1 MRMFINSIAIF
12 AFILQAIFS
21 TLNALNMQSTEN
33 IWIYLWNEF
42 IFVSFI
48 CSSISVLIF
57 ILLYNFNFKF
67 LKNRILNTLLLVIV
81 LFAGFIHIWQIIE
94 LKGIFLNSCVLVLM
108 DIYIVCKIIQNVVS
122 MPPINQKHN
131 NILME

>member
-1 MRMFINSIAIF
+1 MKANMAIEF
-12 AFILQAIFS
+12 MNI
-21 TLNALNMQSTEN
+21 LNMQSTEN

-131 NILME
+131 NILRE

>member
-21 TLNALNMQSTEN
+21 TLNALNMQITEN
-33 IWIYLWNEF
+33 FWIYIWIEF

-48 CSSISVLIF
+48 CSCISVIIF

-131 NILME
+131 NILRE

>member
-12 AFILQAIFS
+12 AFILRGIFS

-131 NILME
+131 NILRE

>member
-1 MRMFINSIAIF
+1 MRMFINSIALF
-12 AFILQAIFS
+12 AFILLAIFS

-131 NILME
+131 NILRE

>member
-1 MRMFINSIAIF
+1 
-12 AFILQAIFS
+12 
-21 TLNALNMQSTEN
+21 MQSTEN

-94 LKGIFLNSCVLVLM
+94 LKGIFLNSCVLDNIGDLVPPVAVFWYRRFTLSDFSYRLSGTAPESVL
-108 DIYIVCKIIQNVVS
+108 
-122 MPPINQKHN
+122 
-131 NILME
+131 